1 VRSATCCRC
10 CPRARSSAPN
20 RRHLPRAGPPDPV
33 QVGRR
38 IRKPRSGGGGMMRRT
53 RGCAAVLA
61 LGACLGTATP
71 ARAGYLEDAGWGTL
85 TVLTNVV
92 YMPAKIIYAT
102 AGGLT
107 GAFALALTGGDMAT
121 AETVW
126 VTTMAGTYVV
136 TPGML
141 QGQDPI
147 SFAGTPAPAATAAE
161 TTQPVEEQP
170 LGGS

>member
-1 VRSATCCRC
+1 MKGWKGAAAIAAFSASLI
-10 CPRARSSAPN
+10 AAP
-20 RRHLPRAGPPDPV
+20 PAQAGF
-33 QVGRR
+33 
-38 IRKPRSGGGGMMRRT
+38 
-53 RGCAAVLA
+53 
-61 LGACLGTATP
+61 
-71 ARAGYLEDAGWGTL
+71 LEDAGWGTL

-107 GAFALALTGGDMAT
+107 GALALGLTAGDMKT

-147 SFAGTPAPAATAAE
+147 AFTGTPAPAATAAE
-161 TTQPVEEQP
+161 TPPVEEQP

>member
-1 VRSATCCRC
+1 
-10 CPRARSSAPN
+10 
-20 RRHLPRAGPPDPV
+20 
-33 QVGRR
+33 
-38 IRKPRSGGGGMMRRT
+38 MMRRT

-92 YMPAKIIYAT
+92 YMPAKITYAVL
-102 AGGLT
+102 GGLT
-107 GAFALALTGGDMAT
+107 GGFAFALTGGDLKT

-126 VTTMAGTYVV
+126 VTSMGGTYVV

-141 QGQDPI
+141 QGEEPI
-147 SFAGTPAPAATAAE
+147 VFTGTPSGTNATAD
-161 TTQPVEEQP
+161 TRSVEERP

>member
-1 VRSATCCRC
+1 
-10 CPRARSSAPN
+10 
-20 RRHLPRAGPPDPV
+20 
-33 QVGRR
+33 
-38 IRKPRSGGGGMMRRT
+38 MMRRT

-92 YMPAKIIYAT
+92 YMPAKITYAVL
-102 AGGLT
+102 GGLT
-107 GAFALALTGGDMAT
+107 GGFAFALTGGDLKT

-126 VTTMAGTYVV
+126 VTSMGGTYVV

-147 SFAGTPAPAATAAE
+147 AFSGTPSGTSTTAD
-161 TTQPVEEQP
+161 TRSVEERP